1 MILIKKKNN
10 CALIQGQLL
19 IYNHF
24 QEIFDI
30 NFDKIY
36 HILFFIIK
44 LFFII
49 LKNIKNIII
58 KI

>member
-24 QEIFDI
+24 QETFDI

-36 HILFFIIK
+36 HILFFVIK

-49 LKNIKNIII
+49 LKNISF
-58 KI
+58 